1 MFSYVFVNEVEDLID
16 LQCFNNNK
24 KKGRESHAAALLL
37 ERFVHTP
44 HHDQFYQPHHG
55 LFEECRSKDKTIS
68 KLQDVI
74 HEERHKSE
82 TKDTGVD
89 NLTSE
94 VFRVWEIIDDTRSK
108 LEAKTRLA
116 DELEREVKILQLKI
130 EELELES
137 RRLKDMVKDTQ
148 HMQGNGGQE

>member
-1 MFSYVFVNEVEDLID
+1 MKLKTSLIYSVSIITRKRD
-16 LQCFNNNK
+16 VIVMPQPCCSNVLCT
-24 KKGRESHAAALLL
+24 L
-37 ERFVHTP
+37 HTMTSFINLIM
-44 HHDQFYQPHHG
+44 DY
-55 LFEECRSKDKTIS
+55 LEECRSKDKTIS

-82 TKDTGVD
+82 TKDTVVD

-137 RRLKDMVKDTQ
+137 RRVKDTVKDTQ

>member
-1 MFSYVFVNEVEDLID
+1 MALKTSLIYSVSIITRRD
-16 LQCFNNNK
+16 VIVMPQPCCSNVLCT
-24 KKGRESHAAALLL
+24 L
-37 ERFVHTP
+37 HTMTS
-44 HHDQFYQPHHG
+44 FINLIMYY
-55 LFEECRSKDKTIS
+55 LEECTSKDKTIS

-82 TKDTGVD
+82 TTDTVVD

-148 HMQGNGGQE
+148 YMQGNGGQE

>member
-1 MFSYVFVNEVEDLID
+1 MKMKTSLIYSVSIITRKRD
-16 LQCFNNNK
+16 VIVMPQPCCYNVLCT
-24 KKGRESHAAALLL
+24 L
-37 ERFVHTP
+37 HTMTSFINLIM
-44 HHDQFYQPHHG
+44 DY
-55 LFEECRSKDKTIS
+55 LEECRSKDKTIS

-82 TKDTGVD
+82 TKDTVVD

-94 VFRVWEIIDDTRSK
+94 VFRVWELIDDTRSK

-116 DELEREVKILQLKI
+116 DELEREVKTLQLKI

-137 RRLKDMVKDTQ
+137 RRLKDMVKDAQ